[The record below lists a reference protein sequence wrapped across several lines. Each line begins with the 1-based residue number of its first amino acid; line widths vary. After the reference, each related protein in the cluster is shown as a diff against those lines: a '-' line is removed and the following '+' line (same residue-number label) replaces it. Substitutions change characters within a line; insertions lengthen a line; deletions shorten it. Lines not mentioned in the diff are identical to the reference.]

1 MDHYLD
7 LVNKNYKD
15 FPPAKKIIVGSF
27 LASENS
33 QEYEASNCVQIS
45 VVKQTA
51 PKKKEE
57 PVDKDKN
64 ENIGKWFKRKEISTV
79 VKDDGKAEKYKTV
92 VVIG

>member
-15 FPPAKKIIVGSF
+15 FPPEKKIKVGSF
-27 LASENS
+27 LASENN
-33 QEYEASNCVQIS
+33 QEYEASNSVQIS

-51 PKKKEE
+51 SKKKEE

-64 ENIGKWFKRKEISTV
+64 ENIGKWFKKKEISTV
-79 VKDDGKAEKYKTV
+79 VKDDGKAEKDKTV
-92 VVIG
+92 VVID